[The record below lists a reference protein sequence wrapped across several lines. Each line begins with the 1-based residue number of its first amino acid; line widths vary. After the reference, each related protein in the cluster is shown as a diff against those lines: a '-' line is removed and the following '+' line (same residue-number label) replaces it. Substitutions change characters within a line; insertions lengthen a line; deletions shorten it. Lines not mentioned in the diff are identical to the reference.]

1 MHILYFIQNQFPDL
15 IHARG
20 GHFSARSLRGG
31 GGRGEIVRLIRCL
44 IGVYLCVTIFQVTK
58 EVGILKLFACEMKR
72 VRRNSNPI
80 LPFKLSKTDSVYCIF
95 IRIFEY

>member
-1 MHILYFIQNQFPDL
+1 MLGEGIFPL
-15 IHARG
+15 
-20 GHFSARSLRGG
+20 GHFGVGG
-31 GGRGEIVRLIRCL
+31 GGGGGGGGGEIVRLIRCL

-72 VRRNSNPI
+72 VRRNSNPL